1 LKHLSS
7 LDESS
12 ASDSQDSR
20 NSDFSNHVLKSEIL
34 SYSQRY
40 ERPHDTLP
48 TPLPYWN
55 GVRDYK
61 RVRTPAQD
69 SLVSRRPVSMFNHR
83 EGSKRMPDSKESFRL
98 IVDNWLTDVK
108 RRGADLYAANEG
120 DEVQYFSFEGKNH
133 FRFSLEI
140 DYALQEIAVQI
151 TDPTTGGMEVENLTL
166 TAKNL
171 DALARLMCSVKEGE
185 AVVPVYLLAQL
196 AVICHGYQRLVQEL
210 DQVHGI
216 ETTTGSVT
224 EIEADLRRFLTPE
237 EQKRTNNP
245 LLTKKGKTEK

>member
-1 LKHLSS
+1 
-7 LDESS
+7 
-12 ASDSQDSR
+12 
-20 NSDFSNHVLKSEIL
+20 
-34 SYSQRY
+34 
-40 ERPHDTLP
+40 
-48 TPLPYWN
+48 
-55 GVRDYK
+55 
-61 RVRTPAQD
+61 
-69 SLVSRRPVSMFNHR
+69 
-83 EGSKRMPDSKESFRL
+83 MPDSKESFRF

-108 RRGADLYAANEG
+108 RRGADLYAKNEG

-151 TDPTTGGMEVENLTL
+151 TDPTTGGMEVENLAL
-166 TAKNL
+166 TAENL

-245 LLTKKGKTEK
+245 LLTKKEKTEK

>member
-1 LKHLSS
+1 M
-7 LDESS
+7 
-12 ASDSQDSR
+12 SDSQ
-20 NSDFSNHVLKSEIL
+20 
-34 SYSQRY
+34 
-40 ERPHDTLP
+40 
-48 TPLPYWN
+48 
-55 GVRDYK
+55 
-61 RVRTPAQD
+61 
-69 SLVSRRPVSMFNHR
+69 
-83 EGSKRMPDSKESFRL
+83 ESFRF
-98 IVDNWLTDVK
+98 IVDNWLTDVQ
-108 RRGADLYAANEG
+108 RRGADLYAKNEG

-151 TDPTTGGMEVENLTL
+151 TDPTTGGMEVENLAL
-166 TAKNL
+166 TSKNL
-171 DALARLMCSVKEGE
+171 EALARLMCSVKEGE

-237 EQKRTNNP
+237 EQKRTDNP

>member
-1 LKHLSS
+1 
-7 LDESS
+7 
-12 ASDSQDSR
+12 
-20 NSDFSNHVLKSEIL
+20 
-34 SYSQRY
+34 
-40 ERPHDTLP
+40 
-48 TPLPYWN
+48 
-55 GVRDYK
+55 
-61 RVRTPAQD
+61 
-69 SLVSRRPVSMFNHR
+69 
-83 EGSKRMPDSKESFRL
+83 MPDSQESFRS

-108 RRGADLYAANEG
+108 RRGADLYASNEG

-171 DALARLMCSVKEGE
+171 EALARLMCSVKEGE

>member
-1 LKHLSS
+1 
-7 LDESS
+7 
-12 ASDSQDSR
+12 
-20 NSDFSNHVLKSEIL
+20 
-34 SYSQRY
+34 
-40 ERPHDTLP
+40 
-48 TPLPYWN
+48 
-55 GVRDYK
+55 
-61 RVRTPAQD
+61 
-69 SLVSRRPVSMFNHR
+69 
-83 EGSKRMPDSKESFRL
+83 MPDCQESFRF
-98 IVDNWLTDVK
+98 IVDNWLTDVQ
-108 RRGADLYAANEG
+108 RRGADLYAKNEG

-151 TDPTTGGMEVENLTL
+151 TDPTTGGMEVENLAL
-166 TAKNL
+166 TSKNL

-237 EQKRTNNP
+237 EQKRTDNP
-245 LLTKKGKTEK
+245 LLTKKGKT

>member
-1 LKHLSS
+1 
-7 LDESS
+7 
-12 ASDSQDSR
+12 
-20 NSDFSNHVLKSEIL
+20 
-34 SYSQRY
+34 
-40 ERPHDTLP
+40 
-48 TPLPYWN
+48 
-55 GVRDYK
+55 
-61 RVRTPAQD
+61 
-69 SLVSRRPVSMFNHR
+69 
-83 EGSKRMPDSKESFRL
+83 MPDSKESFRF
-98 IVDNWLTDVK
+98 IVDNWMTDVK
-108 RRGADLYAANEG
+108 RRGADLYATNEG

-151 TDPTTGGMEVENLTL
+151 TDPTTGGMEIENLAL
-166 TAKNL
+166 TEKNL
-171 DALARLMCSVKEGE
+171 NALARLMCSVKEGE